1 MDAQL
6 IAFTGVAAGMVAMP
20 GADFTVVVRN
30 ALVSRRAG
38 VACALGVA
46 GGLLL
51 HTALAVAGVAAVLTA
66 VPALFRTLQFLGGVY
81 VLYLGV
87 RTLDGLRRQRG
98 REPARRRDRERAR
111 ERPAVRGGT
120 PSGGTVL
127 SGAACGGTV
136 SSGAA
141 CGGTVSSG
149 AACGGTVSSGAAC
162 GGTVSGEAAF
172 GVPGDGSRPL
182 RQGFVT
188 NALNPK
194 APITF
199 LSLLPQFV
207 PAGSPAMPRTLV
219 LALIVVALAL
229 VWFPVVALLV
239 DRLGRWLRGPRA
251 ARAVEGVTGSALT
264 VLGLVLLLEPLT
276 A

>member
-6 IAFTGVAAGMVAMP
+6 LAFTGVAAGMVAMP

-38 VACALGVA
+38 VACALGIT

-66 VPALFRTLQFLGGVY
+66 VPALFRTLQVLGGCY
-81 VLYLGV
+81 VLHLGA
-87 RTLDGLRRQRG
+87 RTLLSLRRPRPA
-98 REPARRRDRERAR
+98 EPAEAPGRPWPAERAEAPGR
-111 ERPAVRGGT
+111 PRPAEPTEAPG
-120 PSGGTVL
+120 SG
-127 SGAACGGTV
+127 
-136 SSGAA
+136 
-141 CGGTVSSG
+141 
-149 AACGGTVSSGAAC
+149 
-162 GGTVSGEAAF
+162 
-172 GVPGDGSRPL
+172 RPL

-207 PAGSPAMPRTLV
+207 PAGAPALPRTLL
-219 LALIVVALAL
+219 LALIVVVLAL
-229 VWFPVVALLV
+229 LWFPAVALLV
-239 DRLGRWLRGPRA
+239 DRLGRWLRRPRA
-251 ARAVEGVTGSALT
+251 ARAVEAVTGTALT
-264 VLGLVLLLEPLT
+264 VLGAVLLFE
-276 A
+276 AVS

>member
-38 VACALGVA
+38 VACALGVT

-66 VPALFRTLQFLGGVY
+66 VPALFRALRLLGGAY

-87 RTLDGLRRQRG
+87 RTLRSLGRPRR
-98 REPARRRDRERAR
+98 
-111 ERPAVRGGT
+111 AV
-120 PSGGTVL
+120 
-127 SGAACGGTV
+127 AD
-136 SSGAA
+136 
-141 CGGTVSSG
+141 
-149 AACGGTVSSGAAC
+149 
-162 GGTVSGEAAF
+162 EAGPDA
-172 GVPGDGSRPL
+172 RPL

-207 PAGSPAMPRTLV
+207 PAGSPALPRTLL
-219 LALIVVALAL
+219 LALIVVVLAL
-229 VWFPVVALLV
+229 VWFPAVALLV
-239 DRLGRWLRGPRA
+239 DRLGRWLRRPRA
-251 ARAVEGVTGSALT
+251 ARAVEAVTGTALT
-264 VLGLVLLLEPLT
+264 ILGLVLLLEPLRS
-276 A
+276 

>member
-38 VACALGVA
+38 VVCALGIT

-66 VPALFRTLQFLGGVY
+66 VPALFGALQLLGGGY

-87 RTLDGLRRQRG
+87 RTLRALG
-98 REPARRRDRERAR
+98 RPR
-111 ERPAVRGGT
+111 
-120 PSGGTVL
+120 
-127 SGAACGGTV
+127 GAA
-136 SSGAA
+136 AD
-141 CGGTVSSG
+141 
-149 AACGGTVSSGAAC
+149 
-162 GGTVSGEAAF
+162 EAAS
-172 GVPGDGSRPL
+172 GTRPL

-207 PAGSPAMPRTLV
+207 PAASPALPRTLL
-219 LALIVVALAL
+219 LALIVVVLAL
-229 VWFPVVALLV
+229 VWFPAVALLV
-239 DRLGRWLRGPRA
+239 DRLGRWLRRPRA
-251 ARAVEGVTGSALT
+251 ARAVEAVTGTALT
-264 VLGLVLLLEPLT
+264 VLGLVLLLEPLGT
-276 A
+276 

>member
-6 IAFTGVAAGMVAMP
+6 VAFTGVAAGMVAMP

-38 VACALGVA
+38 IACALGIA

-51 HTALAVAGVAAVLTA
+51 HTALAVAGVATVLAA
-66 VPALFRTLQFLGGVY
+66 VPALFRTLQLLGGAY
-81 VLYLGV
+81 VLYLGLS
-87 RTLDGLRRQRG
+87 TLRSTRRPG
-98 REPARRRDRERAR
+98 PETD
-111 ERPAVRGGT
+111 AVTGT
-120 PSGGTVL
+120 
-127 SGAACGGTV
+127 GAVT
-136 SSGAA
+136 GA
-141 CGGTVSSG
+141 GP
-149 AACGGTVSSGAAC
+149 
-162 GGTVSGEAAF
+162 
-172 GVPGDGSRPL
+172 GVATGDGPGPGARPL

-194 APITF
+194 APVTF

-207 PAGSPAMPRTLV
+207 PAGSPAMPRTLL
-219 LALIVVALAL
+219 LALIVVVLAL

-251 ARAVEGVTGSALT
+251 LRAVSGVTGSALT
-264 VLGLVLLLEPLT
+264 VLGLVLVLEPLRS
-276 A
+276 

>member
-38 VACALGVA
+38 LACALGIA
-46 GGLLL
+46 GGLLI

-66 VPALFRTLQFLGGVY
+66 VPALFRTLQLLGGAY
-81 VLYLGV
+81 VLYLGL
-87 RTLDGLRRQRG
+87 RTI
-98 REPARRRDRERAR
+98 
-111 ERPAVRGGT
+111 RPAVRPDGAAAGATHPEPGGT
-120 PSGGTVL
+120 AAGEPGAVATPRGAGTRRTGR
-127 SGAACGGTV
+127 GA
-136 SSGAA
+136 
-141 CGGTVSSG
+141 
-149 AACGGTVSSGAAC
+149 
-162 GGTVSGEAAF
+162 
-172 GVPGDGSRPL
+172 RPL

-194 APITF
+194 APVTF

-207 PAGSPAMPRTLV
+207 PAGSPVMPRTLL

-229 VWFPVVALLV
+229 VWFPAVALLV

-251 ARAVEGVTGSALT
+251 ARAVAGLTGGALT
-264 VLGLVLLLEPLT
+264 VLGLVLVLEPLRS
-276 A
+276 

>member
-51 HTALAVAGVAAVLTA
+51 HTTLAVAGVAAVLAA
-66 VPALFRTLQFLGGVY
+66 VPALFRTLQLLGGAY

-87 RTLDGLRRQRG
+87 RTLDGLRRQRDP
-98 REPARRRDRERAR
+98 EPGR
-111 ERPAVRGGT
+111 ERPVV
-120 PSGGTVL
+120 SGGTL
-127 SGAACGGTV
+127 
-136 SSGAA
+136 
-141 CGGTVSSG
+141 
-149 AACGGTVSSGAAC
+149 
-162 GGTVSGEAAF
+162 SGEAVAA
-172 GVPGDGSRPL
+172 GPGDGSRPL

-219 LALIVVALAL
+219 LALIVVAVAL
-229 VWFPVVALLV
+229 VWFPAVALLV
-239 DRLGRWLRGPRA
+239 DRLGRWLRRPRA
-251 ARAVEGVTGSALT
+251 ARAVEAVTGSALT

>member
-66 VPALFRTLQFLGGVY
+66 VPALFRTLQLLGGAY

-87 RTLDGLRRQRG
+87 RTLRRLR
-98 REPARRRDRERAR
+98 A
-111 ERPAVRGGT
+111 AV
-120 PSGGTVL
+120 SGVGESDEAA
-127 SGAACGGTV
+127 SGA
-136 SSGAA
+136 
-141 CGGTVSSG
+141 
-149 AACGGTVSSGAAC
+149 
-162 GGTVSGEAAF
+162 
-172 GVPGDGSRPL
+172 RPL

-207 PAGSPAMPRTLV
+207 PAGSPVLPRTLL
-219 LALIVVALAL
+219 LALIVVVLAL
-229 VWFPVVALLV
+229 VWFPAVALLV
-239 DRLGRWLRGPRA
+239 DRLGRWLRRPKA
-251 ARAVEGVTGSALT
+251 ARAVEAVTGSALT
-264 VLGLVLLLEPLT
+264 ILGAVLLTESLH